1 MGNTYSQIYIQ
12 IVFAVKGRANLIH
25 PKWRDELHKYI
36 CGIVTKNQQK
46 VFAVGG
52 VTDHVH
58 IVVSM
63 RPNIS
68 ISDLVRDIKAS
79 SSKWI
84 NEKQFVEG
92 KFQWQSGF
100 GAFSYAQ
107 SQLNNVI
114 AYVDNQE
121 SHHQKQTF
129 KEEYIDLL
137 EKFEIDYEQQYLF
150 DPIE

>member
-1 MGNTYSQIYIQ
+1 MPAATDIT
-12 IVFAVKGRANLIH
+12 FAPIAQQVARRVALRRWLGWLGRTLWI
-25 PKWRDELHKYI
+25 
-36 CGIVTKNQQK
+36 
-46 VFAVGG
+46 AVGG
-52 VTDHVH
+52 VADHVH

-114 AYVDNQE
+114 AYVNNQE

-137 EKFEIDYEQQYLF
+137 EKFEIDYEHQYLF
-150 DPIE
+150 DSIEQ

>member
-1 MGNTYSQIYIQ
+1 MDNACTQLYVQFI
-12 IVFAVKGRANLIH
+12 FAVKGKQNQIH
-25 PKWRDELHKYI
+25 SEWRDELHEYI
-36 CGIVTKNQQK
+36 CGIVSKNQQK
-46 VFAVGG
+46 VLAVGG
-52 VTDHVH
+52 AVDHIHLFVN
-58 IVVSM
+58 M

-100 GAFSYAQ
+100 GAFSHDHTELDHLIE
-107 SQLNNVI
+107 SVK
-114 AYVDNQE
+114 NQE

-129 KEEYIDLL
+129 KEEYINLL
-137 EKFEIDYEQQYLF
+137 EKFEIDYEHQYLF